1 MCCDPRKSGEFSGFY
16 FCLYIYNTYSWRIQ
30 QHRNTNG
37 RREQK
42 APTKPIL
49 RAKEPGKGQPSKT
62 KKPVGKNCSIPS
74 KHHRKLWPNP
84 CQQRLSKLPTLPPQS
99 HHSPTSHQAVTKN
112 SKPPIAVVSKS
123 PIGNQDFH
131 LHHARITSLVGLGK
145 TRWGTWIFS
154 LQPESNRVL
163 VFPLHC
169 GGVRGRPGEIQYLRH
184 YPA

>member
-1 MCCDPRKSGEFSGFY
+1 MTYGSLGSFLGFIFAFIYTTHIAEESSNIEIPMDAENKRPQQSLFS
-16 FCLYIYNTYSWRIQ
+16 L
-30 QHRNTNG
+30 
-37 RREQK
+37 
-42 APTKPIL
+42 
-49 RAKEPGKGQPSKT
+49 AKERGKGQPSKT

-84 CQQRLSKLPTLPPQS
+84 CQQQLSKLPTLPPQS
-99 HHSPTSHQAVTKN
+99 HHSPTSRQAVTKN
-112 SKPPIAVVSKS
+112 SKPPTAVVSKS
-123 PIGNQDFH
+123 RVGNQDFH
-131 LHHARITSLVGLGK
+131 LHHARITSLVDLGK
-145 TRWGTWIFS
+145 RRWRTWIFL